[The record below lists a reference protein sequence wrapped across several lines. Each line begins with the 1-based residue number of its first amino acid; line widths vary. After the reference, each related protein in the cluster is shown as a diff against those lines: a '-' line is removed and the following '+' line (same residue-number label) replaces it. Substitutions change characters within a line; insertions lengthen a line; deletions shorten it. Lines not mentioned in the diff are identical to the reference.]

1 MTRLARSLIGEITPL
16 YIASLAVLLLLL
28 LVNVVFAV
36 LAEALSRDVP
46 LGLVARFVLYKLPVV
61 GAQALTLALL
71 FATLITL
78 GRWIG
83 DRELKSALTLG
94 VTPVSLLRPLL
105 MVGAAVA
112 LLSVANNEV
121 LVPWAETQAM
131 EAQKDILLQSPRSL
145 LQEDRFFKDGRGR
158 SIFLDAIGENDA
170 VEGVVMIVP
179 GGPQGPR
186 QLVEAGRGRLNEAR
200 GMWELSEVRFRTFS
214 GGRPTLDMQA
224 EQATVPVQGLS
235 AVSLGR
241 TDLMTL
247 PVTELWSRAQES
259 SRDAAAWTALHRKA
273 AEPLA
278 ALAFVAF
285 ALGLALNT
293 VRSRLLVGVP
303 LVLMLTFVYYA
314 VWSVMKLLGA
324 QGAVPAWLA
333 AWTPVSLYT
342 LAAAVLLIRT
352 RRRL

>member
-1 MTRLARSLIGEITPL
+1 MTRLARSIIGEIVPL
-16 YIASLAVLLLLL
+16 YVASLAILLLLL
-28 LVNVVFAV
+28 LINVVFNV

-46 LGLVARFVLYKLPVV
+46 IGLVARFVLYKLPVV

-71 FATLITL
+71 FATLLTL

-94 VTPVSLLRPLL
+94 VTPAAFLRPLL
-105 MVGAAVA
+105 ALGAAVA
-112 LLSVANNEV
+112 LISVANNELV
-121 LVPWAETQAM
+121 VPWAETQAM
-131 EAQKDILLQSPRSL
+131 EVQKDILLNSPRSL

-158 SIFLDAIGENDA
+158 SIFLDAIGENA
-170 VEGVVMIVP
+170 AAEGIVMIVP

-186 QLVEAGRGRLNEAR
+186 QLVEAAHGRLNEDR
-200 GMWELSEVRFRTFS
+200 GSWELRDVRFRTFTR
-214 GGRPTLDMQA
+214 GQPNLDVQA
-224 EQATVPVQGLS
+224 DLATVPVQGLA
-235 AVSLGR
+235 AVSIGR

-247 PVTELWSRAQES
+247 PATELWSRAQES
-259 SRDAAAWTALHRKA
+259 RRDAAAWTALQRKV

-293 VRSRLLVGVP
+293 VRSNLLVGLP
-303 LVLMLTFVYYA
+303 LVLLLTFVYYA

-324 QGAVPAWLA
+324 QGAAPAWLA
-333 AWTPVSLYT
+333 AWTPVSLYAIAAT
-342 LAAAVLLIRT
+342 GLLARAW
-352 RRRL
+352 RRR

>member
-1 MTRLARSLIGEITPL
+1 VTRLARSLIGEITPL
-16 YIASLAVLLLLL
+16 YVASLAVLLLLL

-46 LGLVARFVLYKLPVV
+46 ISLVARFVLYKLPVV

-94 VTPVSLLRPLL
+94 VTPAALLRPLL
-105 MVGAAVA
+105 ALGAAVA
-112 LLSVANNEV
+112 FMSVVNNEV

-131 EAQKDILLQSPRSL
+131 EVQKDILLESPRSL

-158 SIFLDAIGENDA
+158 SIFLDAIGENGA
-170 VEGVVMIVP
+170 VDGVVMIVP

-200 GMWELSEVRFRTFS
+200 GTWELSDVRFRTFT

-235 AVSLGR
+235 AVSVGR
-241 TDLMTL
+241 TDL
-247 PVTELWSRAQES
+247 
-259 SRDAAAWTALHRKA
+259 KA

-324 QGAVPAWLA
+324 QGAAPAWLA
-333 AWTPVSLYT
+333 AWTPVTLYT
-342 LAAAVLLIRT
+342 LAATVLLART
-352 RRRL
+352 RWRL